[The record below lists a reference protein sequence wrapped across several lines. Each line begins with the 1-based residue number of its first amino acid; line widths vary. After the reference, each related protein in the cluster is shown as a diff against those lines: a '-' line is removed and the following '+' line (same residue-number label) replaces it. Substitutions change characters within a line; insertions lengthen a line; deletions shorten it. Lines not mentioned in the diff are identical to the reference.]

1 MNQLSFVDAYR
12 TFPYILTEGA
22 IVERLRHEF
31 HIPLDEHLVHA
42 ALIYDDAHRDT
53 LAGLY
58 KQYIDIARQ
67 SRFASDADDTHPA
80 GQMSK
85 ILLFLLIGIG
95 VSFPIMSV
103 FFCNCAHRPFH
114 LFISVVWQVVA
125 VMLMMVAIIFP

>member
-1 MNQLSFVDAYR
+1 MSKVYSWRKLNEKE
-12 TFPYILTEGA
+12 LTR
-22 IVERLRHEF
+22 VY
-31 HIPLDEHLVHA
+31 LDEMR
-42 ALIYDDAHRDT
+42 RDFPPT
-53 LAGLY
+53 ELKPLSMILNSEAP
-58 KQYIDIARQ
+58 
-67 SRFASDADDTHPA
+67 T

>member
-67 SRFASDADDTHPA
+67 SRFASDADDTHPQ
-80 GQMSK
+80 GK
-85 ILLFLLIGIG
+85 CRKYCC
-95 VSFPIMSV
+95 
-103 FFCNCAHRPFH
+103 FCLSESECHSR
-114 LFISVVWQVVA
+114 
-125 VMLMMVAIIFP
+125 

>member
-58 KQYIDIARQ
+58 KQYIDIA
-67 SRFASDADDTHPA
+67 ASHDLPLMLMTPTHRA
-80 GQMSK
+80 NVEN
-85 ILLFLLIGIG
+85 IA
-95 VSFPIMSV
+95 VSAYRNRSV
-103 FFCNCAHRPFH
+103 IPDNVFCNCAHRPFH

>member
-58 KQYIDIARQ
+58 KQYIDIA
-67 SRFASDADDTHPA
+67 ASHDLP
-80 GQMSK
+80 
-85 ILLFLLIGIG
+85 L
-95 VSFPIMSV
+95 
-103 FFCNCAHRPFH
+103 
-114 LFISVVWQVVA
+114 
-125 VMLMMVAIIFP
+125 MLMTPTHRANVENIAVSAYRNQELPLRQAER

>member
-53 LAGLY
+53 NKANTELF
-58 KQYIDIARQ
+58 QHPPFT
-67 SRFASDADDTHPA
+67 SR
-80 GQMSK
+80 
-85 ILLFLLIGIG
+85 
-95 VSFPIMSV
+95 
-103 FFCNCAHRPFH
+103 
-114 LFISVVWQVVA
+114 
-125 VMLMMVAIIFP
+125 